1 MRVCRHVGYGIASTC
16 NRQLSFGVGQ
26 GIAQSRW
33 LIRLCIGF
41 GQAKGRW
48 QTKDHERAQ
57 SLLETSGIKG
67 SASQNELASK
77 ITSSIASSSTISMM
91 FSHSVIGH
99 VSIFRQ
105 FYKCT
110 YSRSSTSLVI
120 RRDSLVYDQSLASTA
135 PTAWS
140 IAVWHSLAS
149 SPDVEKSS
157 IWTTEFSSSDG
168 GLLLLRD
175 ETCDIGSYTRWRWA
189 WWCRN

>member
-1 MRVCRHVGYGIASTC
+1 MAHSPLHR
-16 NRQLSFGVGQ
+16 
-26 GIAQSRW
+26 
-33 LIRLCIGF
+33 IR
-41 GQAKGRW
+41 
-48 QTKDHERAQ
+48 
-57 SLLETSGIKG
+57 
-67 SASQNELASK
+67 ASQGPMANKRPRACAILVGNFRHKRERLPNELASK

-140 IAVWHSLAS
+140 TAVWHSLAS